1 MLFENIRPFP
11 IQMVNSAGQLVVLM
25 PGQTFDFPEEIGKY
39 YINVLKPVSPRDVF
53 VEDIVSD
60 YTTDADIVENNVS
73 GELVDEP
80 QTTDLEELSSIIEV
94 SLEPSTKSK
103 KGRPKTSDAKDR
115 AEYKRNLRQ
124 EKKKIQETKQ
134 FLLNG

>member
-39 YINVLKPVSPRDVF
+39 YINVLKPVSLKDVF

-60 YTTDADIVENNVS
+60 YITDADIVENNVS